1 MKVERERDRERET
14 ETEREREKE
23 EQEKSWNWRHE
34 EIEIVWKEI
43 IKVNVGPFIT
53 GKGKRDVAGE
63 TLASVKERSDL

>member
-1 MKVERERDRERET
+1 MEGGRERKRKR
-14 ETEREREKE
+14 ERERERSKK
-23 EQEKSWNWRHE
+23 KSWNWRHE